1 MVSADAG
8 TVTVQYTR
16 HSHHHRIK
24 SSIPPDQLGPPYPSL
39 TILYQVHHVSLGGI
53 SCSGM
58 RLILGGIK
66 KSLVVG
72 TSIAGPR
79 QLKTTRGERRF
90 FFLSL
95 TGPVIF
101 SWHAGKGLVMM
112 RFFVHYT
119 VYYTSLAFLLL
130 LLLLL
135 LLITGDR
142 TKKGPLGFIGL
153 DFYER
158 LTRG

>member
-90 FFLSL
+90 FFFFIAHRTRDL
-95 TGPVIF
+95 
-101 SWHAGKGLVMM
+101 SWHKGKGLVMM
-112 RFFVHYT
+112 RFLYT
-119 VYYTSLAFLLL
+119 TRY
-130 LLLLL
+130 
-135 LLITGDR
+135 ITR
-142 TKKGPLGFIGL
+142 AWLF
-153 DFYER
+153 FYCCC
-158 LTRG
+158 

>member
-16 HSHHHRIK
+16 HSHHPRIIID
-24 SSIPPDQLGPPYPSL
+24 SPDQLGPPYPSL

-58 RLILGGIK
+58 RLIIGGIK

-79 QLKTTRGERRF
+79 QLKTSR
-90 FFLSL
+90 
-95 TGPVIF
+95 
-101 SWHAGKGLVMM
+101 
-112 RFFVHYT
+112 
-119 VYYTSLAFLLL
+119 
-130 LLLLL
+130 
-135 LLITGDR
+135 
-142 TKKGPLGFIGL
+142 
-153 DFYER
+153 
-158 LTRG
+158 

>member
-39 TILYQVHHVSLGGI
+39 TILYQVHHVSLGCI

-66 KSLVVG
+66 KSLVMVLGGGG

-79 QLKTTRGERRF
+79 QPRLSERSFYFIAHRTRDLLGTRARGLSWYTTRYITRAWLF
-90 FFLSL
+90 F
-95 TGPVIF
+95 
-101 SWHAGKGLVMM
+101 
-112 RFFVHYT
+112 YCCCCCCCC
-119 VYYTSLAFLLL
+119 
-130 LLLLL
+130 
-135 LLITGDR
+135 
-142 TKKGPLGFIGL
+142 
-153 DFYER
+153 
-158 LTRG
+158 

>member
-1 MVSADAG
+1 MGNGICRCRYSYSTIHA
-8 TVTVQYTR
+8 TF
-16 HSHHHRIK
+16 
-24 SSIPPDQLGPPYPSL
+24 SSPSNKIIDSPDQLGPPYPSL
-39 TILYQVHHVSLGGI
+39 TILYQVRHVSLGGI

-79 QLKTTRGERRF
+79 QPRLAQVNGD
-90 FFLSL
+90 FFLVFFIAHRTRDL
-95 TGPVIF
+95 
-101 SWHAGKGLVMM
+101 SWHKGKGLVNDA
-112 RFFVHYT
+112 FFVHYT

-142 TKKGPLGFIGL
+142 
-153 DFYER
+153 
-158 LTRG
+158 